1 LNLILNPNNHQSS
14 FFPLEASRKPDRKQE
29 TRNKK
34 QGVGEIMS
42 KIVPQDEE
50 IVEQIKLLRDAVPPI
65 IGYKKVE
72 GTSPPCPCPCP
83 CSPEK

>member
-1 LNLILNPNNHQSS
+1 
-14 FFPLEASRKPDRKQE
+14 
-29 TRNKK
+29 
-34 QGVGEIMS
+34 MS

-72 GTSPPCPCPCP
+72 GTSPPSPS
-83 CSPEK
+83 SPENNDVTFDLTPFSTFIFQRVFRGSSRGGTLV

>member
-1 LNLILNPNNHQSS
+1 
-14 FFPLEASRKPDRKQE
+14 
-29 TRNKK
+29 
-34 QGVGEIMS
+34 MS

-83 CSPEK
+83 CSPENNDVTFDLTPFSTFIFQRVFRGSSRGGTLV